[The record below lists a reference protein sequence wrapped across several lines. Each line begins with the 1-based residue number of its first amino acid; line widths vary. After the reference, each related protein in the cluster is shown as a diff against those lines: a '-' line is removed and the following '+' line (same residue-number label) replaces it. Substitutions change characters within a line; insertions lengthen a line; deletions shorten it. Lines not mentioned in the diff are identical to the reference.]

1 MAVPAYVYPTSPTA
15 IAATSSEQLYTALQ
29 YAQDNPQL
37 RRQLMQRHNMQ
48 KNFYAMLKEMG
59 LGSPVAGPTFS
70 HYEEDWIQN
79 NFQVGSVITDSGGAG
94 QNVVIALSAAS
105 MYSNTQ
111 DGITVNFSYPAVNDI
126 VKLPDSSECTIIAK
140 DITTVPTAHRI
151 TLRPRLTTKVLTGL
165 FVANS
170 RYWISTNSFG
180 EGTFG
185 APPKLPLTYRFS
197 GNTQIIKSA
206 FVESGSAMTDKL
218 PIVSMEGK
226 EGSFSVVVGTPATEK
241 LQMDRIS
248 KALLFGKQGDG
259 NVTVTSDASG
269 QTVIN
274 RTTQGLDDFIEKKGT
289 IYPFTAGSLTID
301 DIDGWGTI
309 FNRERTGSKD
319 ILALVSYGLHTQI
332 ENTLKLYMNNTCFQY
347 AKNNPAFGK
356 DIFGSYD
363 SPEDFFIW
371 LGFSGFHKAG
381 FNYLLRNVPELDEVM
396 GAGTA
401 GYNWNNQGWIVPI
414 ELFKNNN
421 PTTGASSML
430 PMCGYRYKELAGYN
444 REWEIGMT
452 GGAGTFPKTSSLDAS
467 ALDIRSDIGG
477 EWGLGNH
484 MIKIIG
490 S

>member
-1 MAVPAYVYPTSPTA
+1 MATPAYNYPSAPTA
-15 IAATSSEQLYTALQ
+15 INATSSEGLYTALQ

-59 LGSPVAGPTFS
+59 LGSPVAGPSFA
-70 HYEEDWIQN
+70 HYEQDWIQN

-94 QNVVIALSAAS
+94 QNVVLALSNAS
-105 MYSNTQ
+105 MYTNTF
-111 DGITVNFSYPAVNDI
+111 DGSTVYFSYPAVNDI
-126 VKLPDSSECTIIAK
+126 VKHPDGSEYTIIAK
-140 DITTVPTAHRI
+140 DITTVPANHRI
-151 TLRPRLTTKVLTGL
+151 TLRPRLSTKVATGL

-185 APPKLPLTYRFS
+185 APPKIPLTYRFT
-197 GNTQIIKSA
+197 GNTQIIKSSA
-206 FVESGSAMTDKL
+206 VESGSAMTDKL
-218 PIVSMEGK
+218 PIVNPDGV
-226 EGSFSVVVGTPATEK
+226 EGSFGKVIAIPATEK

-259 NVTVTSDASG
+259 NVTVVSDASG
-269 QTVIN
+269 QTVPN
-274 RTTQGLDDFIEKKGT
+274 RTTQGLDDFIENRGT
-289 IYPFTAGSLTID
+289 IYPFTAGALTID
-301 DIDGWGTI
+301 DIDGFGTI
-309 FNRERTGSKD
+309 FNRERVGSKD
-319 ILALVSYGLHTQI
+319 ILGLVSYGLHTQM

-347 AKNNPAFGK
+347 AKNNQAFK
-356 DIFGSYD
+356 SNIFDGYSD
-363 SPEDFFIW
+363 PNDFFLW

-396 GAGTA
+396 GAGTT

-414 ELFKNNN
+414 ELFKNSD
-421 PTTGASSML
+421 PTTGNSAML
-430 PMCGYRYKELAGYN
+430 PMCGYRYKELGGYN
-444 REWEIGMT
+444 REWEVGYT

-467 ALDIRSDIGG
+467 AVDIRSDIGG